1 MAQYVVETVTVQKRE
16 RLVTI
21 NWLNADPKEIAKV
34 GGERRERFKKDA
46 DARLKRAMGVHT
58 DTKKFIA
65 DARRAVLDATLLDD
79 DWMLGATGQ
88 DPLRFFYLLACIEDD
103 MRKSQEAPLVRNGV
117 DPERASQRGNRCI
130 LDTEH
135 MLQMVLQHMW
145 TGCAQDALQ
154 GAFGVDQS
162 TVSRNIAL
170 MRGTLARSQNVPTDK
185 VITKEIA
192 DLPKDKAIKAT
203 GGAINADF
211 THIEI
216 EAPQDQDSNDEAYS
230 GKAHTTTCNTMF
242 ECLDNGLIIGRSC
255 PVGGRTSEI
264 EILRREAPDLG
275 HVTESLKNPDTPE
288 GKRIEVRV
296 DKGPRGIRGEW
307 PGADV
312 SMPHFKPRG
321 GELTDEQRRENYEM
335 NSKRAIIENCF
346 ADIKDYR
353 IVKNVYR
360 GSVDELDETLT
371 VLTGLTNLAKV
382 MRRLPGWKPK
392 RHRHGPKRGRK
403 KAGPKGR
410 KPRLTFK
417 KQK

>member
-16 RLVTI
+16 RLVKI

-34 GGERRERFKKDA
+34 GGERRERFQKDA
-46 DARLKRAMGVHT
+46 DARLKRAMGGYT
-58 DTKKFIA
+58 DPKRCIVA
-65 DARRAVLDATLLDD
+65 ARRVALDATLLDD
-79 DWMLGATGQ
+79 DWMLGVTGQ

-103 MRKSQEAPLVRNGV
+103 MREDQEAPLVRNGV

-135 MLQMVLQHMW
+135 MLHMVLQHMW

-154 GAFGVDQS
+154 GPFGVDQS
-162 TVSRNIAL
+162 TVSRTIARI
-170 MRGTLARSQNVPTDK
+170 RGTLARSANVPTDK

-192 DLPKDKAIKAT
+192 SLPKDAAIKAT

-216 EAPQDQDSNDEAYS
+216 EAPQDQKSNDKAYS

-242 ECLDNGLIIGRSC
+242 ECLDNGLIISRSC

-288 GKRIEVRV
+288 GERIEVRV
-296 DKGPRGIRGEW
+296 DKGPRGIRSEW
-307 PGADV
+307 PGANV

-321 GELTDEQRRENYEM
+321 GELTDEQRQENYEM
-335 NSKRAIIENCF
+335 NSKRAKIENCF

-353 IVKNVYR
+353 LVKNVFR
-360 GSVDELDETLT
+360 GSVDDLDETLT

-382 MRRLPGWKPK
+382 MRKMPGWKPK
-392 RHRHGPKRGRK
+392 THLKKKKRGRK

-410 KPRLTFK
+410 KPLLTFK
-417 KQK
+417 KKQ